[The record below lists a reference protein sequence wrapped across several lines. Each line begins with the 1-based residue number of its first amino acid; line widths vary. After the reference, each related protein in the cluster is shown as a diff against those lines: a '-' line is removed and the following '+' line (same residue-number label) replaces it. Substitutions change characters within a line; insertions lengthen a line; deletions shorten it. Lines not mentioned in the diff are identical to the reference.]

1 MWVPVQSPAMFRPL
15 ELFIGQRY
23 THSQRRN
30 RFISFISL
38 ASMLGIM
45 LGVMV
50 LITILS
56 IMNGF
61 EKELRARI
69 LGVVAHVTVSGT
81 DGKLSDWEQ
90 QIEQLAQTK
99 HVVGAAP
106 FVKNQ
111 VMLTNG
117 RLMRGVVLQG
127 IHPDYQAKVSSG
139 SMQLNSAGFSQLESR
154 GYGIVLGAELAAALQ
169 LRVGDKVTVIVPKV
183 RVTPAGVLP
192 RLRRFTVL
200 GVMNSVGSQEIDS
213 MSAFVHLEDGARL
226 FKLRQQVSGI
236 RLKLDD
242 LFQARPLAQTLEQ
255 ELGGE
260 FSVSNWTKEHGSFFR
275 AVKTEKIAMTVI
287 LFLVVAVALFN
298 LVASLV
304 MAVNDKEADIAILRT
319 FGMEPKRIMRIF
331 MIQGSIIGV
340 FGTLVGVAL
349 GVLLSLNIDTIVP
362 AIESLLGRKIFPEEV
377 FYISEIPSD
386 LHWDDVTFIAIAAL
400 VFSVLATL
408 YPAWRA
414 SKVQPAESLRYE

>member
-1 MWVPVQSPAMFRPL
+1 MFTPL

-23 THSQRRN
+23 THSRRRN
-30 RFISFISL
+30 RFISFISFT
-38 ASMLGIM
+38 SMLGIM

-61 EKELRARI
+61 EKELRNRI

-90 QIEQLAQTK
+90 QIERLAATPRVQ
-99 HVVGAAP
+99 GAAP
-106 FVKNQ
+106 YVKSQ
-111 VMLTNG
+111 VMLTNSS
-117 RLMRGVVLQG
+117 LMRGVVLQG
-127 IHPDYQAKVSSG
+127 MLPEYQEQVSDVS
-139 SMQLNSAGFSQLESR
+139 LQLEDGSFDELTSR
-154 GYGIVLGAELAAALQ
+154 GYGIVLGSELAGALQ
-169 LRVGDKVTVIVPKV
+169 LMVGDKVTVIVPRV
-183 RVTPAGVLP
+183 QVTPAGVLP
-192 RLRRFTVL
+192 RLRRFTVT
-200 GVMNSVGSQEIDS
+200 GIMRQIGSQEIDS
-213 MSAFVHLEDGARL
+213 MSAFVHLEDAARL
-226 FKLRQQVSGI
+226 FKLRGQVSGI

-242 LFQARPLAQTLEQ
+242 LFMAQPVARALQS
-255 ELGGE
+255 ELGE
-260 FSVSNWTKEHGSFFR
+260 DFEVSDWGKEHGSFFR
-275 AVKTEKIAMTVI
+275 AVKTEKIAMAMI

-319 FGMEPKRIMRIF
+319 FGMEPQRIMRIF

-340 FGTLVGVAL
+340 FGTITGVLL
-349 GVLLSLNIDTIVP
+349 GILLSLNIDTIVP
-362 AIESLLGRKIFPEEV
+362 FIENLIGRQIFPADV
-377 FYISEIPSD
+377 FYISQIPSD
-386 LHWDDVTFIAIAAL
+386 LHWNDVTWIAVAAL
-400 VFSVLATL
+400 VFSVLATV